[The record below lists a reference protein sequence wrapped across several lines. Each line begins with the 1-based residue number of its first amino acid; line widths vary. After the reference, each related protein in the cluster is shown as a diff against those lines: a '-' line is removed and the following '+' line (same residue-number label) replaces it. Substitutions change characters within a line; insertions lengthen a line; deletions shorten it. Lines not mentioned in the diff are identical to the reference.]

1 MDGKVGRTEPR
12 DNIKSGGKDAPQQKG
27 KEVQDHKEREVD
39 NEGRVWEQLDR
50 DRKGREGTVER
61 GPKPRYSFWPKQDS
75 GQGERTIRL
84 GQAPDT
90 TQDQYN
96 RLREERKEA
105 FKEIREKLEAEK
117 DKEVR
122 GVLKRRKKINDMK
135 KDLNQ
140 GSGGE

>member
-1 MDGKVGRTEPR
+1 M
-12 DNIKSGGKDAPQQKG
+12 
-27 KEVQDHKEREVD
+27 
-39 NEGRVWEQLDR
+39 
-50 DRKGREGTVER
+50 
-61 GPKPRYSFWPKQDS
+61 
-75 GQGERTIRL
+75 IRL

-96 RLREERKEA
+96 RRREERKEA